1 MASPIEGYDKNRSN
15 YEKYSEMLH
24 ACNKNFQIWP
34 NSSILLRGITV
45 PLQPKIKS
53 ATKNIIL
60 IASKDMKNKHESK
73 SK

>member
-1 MASPIEGYDKNRSN
+1 
-15 YEKYSEMLH
+15 MLH
-24 ACNKNFQIWP
+24 TCNNFFQIWP
-34 NSSILLRGITV
+34 NSSLLLKGIIV
-45 PLQPKIKS
+45 PLQPKIES

>member
-1 MASPIEGYDKNRSN
+1 
-15 YEKYSEMLH
+15 MLH
-24 ACNKNFQIWP
+24 ACNKFFQIWP
-34 NSSILLRGITV
+34 NSSMLLKGIIV
-45 PLQPKIKS
+45 PLQPKIES

>member
-1 MASPIEGYDKNRSN
+1 
-15 YEKYSEMLH
+15 MLH
-24 ACNKNFQIWP
+24 ACNKYFYIWP

>member
-1 MASPIEGYDKNRSN
+1 
-15 YEKYSEMLH
+15 MLRL
-24 ACNKNFQIWP
+24 CNNFFQIWP
-34 NSSILLRGITV
+34 NSSILIQGITV
-45 PLQPKIKS
+45 PLQPKIES